1 MTNGP
6 FLQDA
11 LLNSS
16 DGLENIPTGMDLA
29 DPYIGAV
36 DEEAASA
43 GEHSL
48 VNDSHSHEKREN
60 HEHVMGREFVG
71 PTLGGTPTTCDP
83 AHGPSTF
90 GPTLSDVEEN
100 S

>member
-1 MTNGP
+1 
-6 FLQDA
+6 
-11 LLNSS
+11 
-16 DGLENIPTGMDLA
+16 MDLA
-29 DPYIGAV
+29 NPYIGAA

-48 VNDSHSHEKREN
+48 VNDCHSHEKREI

-71 PTLGGTPTTCDP
+71 LGGTPSTCDP

-90 GPTLSDVEEN
+90 GPTPLEVEEN